1 MAGDVPEWSIRS
13 ALVGVADLDRSLA
26 FYEDVTNLR
35 EILRADQMVVLGAA
49 GASSFTLYLRYTR
62 LATHPG
68 QQAAGV
74 RSLVFDVVEL
84 SELDRVHARLLAHD
98 LFSARQ
104 SVQESPPFELVHGHD
119 PDRLSLTFVAYG
131 AGAEMSLDVYCR
143 VMAGMYSVDLYHRS
157 GATPDQRDLP
167 PAHVLRWAPRLKA

>member
-1 MAGDVPEWSIRS
+1 MTLSSNEEADDVAGDVPQWSIRS
-13 ALVGVADLDRSLA
+13 ALVGVADLDRSLG

-49 GASSFTLYLRYTR
+49 GASSFTLHLRSTR
-62 LATHPG
+62 LATHAG

-74 RSLVFDVVEL
+74 RSLVFDVVEP
-84 SELDRVHARLLAHD
+84 SELDRVQARLQAHD

-104 SVQESPPFELVHGHD
+104 SIQESPPFELVHGHD

-131 AGAEMSLDVYCR
+131 AGATTSLDVSCR
-143 VMAGMYSVDLYHRS
+143 VMAGMYSVDL
-157 GATPDQRDLP
+157 
-167 PAHVLRWAPRLKA
+167 